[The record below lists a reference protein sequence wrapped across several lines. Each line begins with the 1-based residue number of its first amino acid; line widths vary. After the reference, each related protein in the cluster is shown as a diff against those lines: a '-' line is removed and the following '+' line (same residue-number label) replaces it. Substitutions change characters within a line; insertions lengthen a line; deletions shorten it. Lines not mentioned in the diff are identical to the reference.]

1 MITIILGVAM
11 SLAALAFAAAVVAA
25 IQIVSLAPKGKKLTT
40 YGQLGWWQ
48 FERIRATV
56 GPAGDLPIRTYQR
69 AFVVFLAIVVLAAI
83 GGTLLGAQA
92 QN

>member
-1 MITIILGVAM
+1 MIPILLGVMVLLVAVAF
-11 SLAALAFAAAVVAA
+11 LVAVTAAVQIVALAPRG
-25 IQIVSLAPKGKKLTT
+25 QKLTT

-48 FERIRATV
+48 FDKIRATV
-56 GPAGDLPIRTYQR
+56 GPGGDLPIRTYRR
-69 AFVVFLAIVVLAAI
+69 AFLVFMVIIVLAAI

>member
-1 MITIILGVAM
+1 MVPIVVGVMMLLAM
-11 SLAALAFAAAVVAA
+11 VAFFVAVIAA
-25 IQIVSLAPKGKKLTT
+25 IQIVGLAPGGQKLTT

-48 FERIRATV
+48 FDRIRATI
-56 GPAGDLPIRTYQR
+56 GPGGDLPIRTYQR
-69 AFVVFLAIVVLAAI
+69 AFIVFMLIVVLAAI

>member
-1 MITIILGVAM
+1 MIPILLGVMVLLVAVAF
-11 SLAALAFAAAVVAA
+11 LVAVTAAVQIVALAPRG
-25 IQIVSLAPKGKKLTT
+25 QKLTT

-48 FERIRATV
+48 FDKIRATI
-56 GPAGDLPIRTYQR
+56 GPAADLPIRTYQR
-69 AFVVFLAIVVLAAI
+69 AFIVFMVIVVLAAV